1 MINLLP
7 PDYKQTL
14 LYARKNTFL
23 LKWLIFLAAGIL
35 GLGLIIAAGYI
46 YLSQSVNTYAQRLEE
61 TRLQLEV
68 QNLEETQS
76 QVTNIS
82 ESVQLVTQVLSK
94 QVLFSKLLAQI
105 GSSIPSGAV
114 LTGINLTEVNG
125 GIDLIFQARDLQTGS
140 QIIVNLQDPNNQI
153 FETADIENISCNNT
167 TNSEYPCGVT
177 VRALFGDS
185 SSYLLIP
192 KQGDSDD

>member
-1 MINLLP
+1 
-7 PDYKQTL
+7 
-14 LYARKNTFL
+14 
-23 LKWLIFLAAGIL
+23 
-35 GLGLIIAAGYI
+35 GLIIAAGYI

-153 FETADIENISCNNT
+153 F
-167 TNSEYPCGVT
+167 
-177 VRALFGDS
+177 
-185 SSYLLIP
+185 
-192 KQGDSDD
+192 